1 MTDPRSLPRTVKRH
15 PVYESRTCHCGLDPQ
30 SMPSVFHA
38 RTAVS
43 LSAWLYANMA
53 FRQTM
58 WACNPTTFTDPFTFV
73 PLVVTQPYY
82 IESAENQYC
91 RVRRSLQ
98 NAGAKTSLDK
108 AKQLWQDTCKLQS
121 ERTRVKVQ
129 NSNDLLETVVAEGAE
144 TLTSFLA
151 NLKVSK
157 RLSFLPNQLCYFE
170 CSAAGV
176 HGDPLG
182 AHSGRWRCGG

>member
-1 MTDPRSLPRTVKRH
+1 
-15 PVYESRTCHCGLDPQ
+15 
-30 SMPSVFHA
+30 
-38 RTAVS
+38 
-43 LSAWLYANMA
+43 
-53 FRQTM
+53 M

-82 IESAENQYC
+82 TESAENPYR